1 MGFANLQT
9 LENRLS
15 SLKSNLS
22 GYNAQLDKQK
32 KRKANIESII
42 KDMKSICNNRTDD
55 VNTHLNKMINNYEDA
70 TKGISSVSTL
80 VSTTTAD
87 KEKDIS
93 EDGSMNNALSQMQ
106 SELNDVCR
114 RIGELEGNIQAC
126 KSQISTCEVSIRSE
140 KRSIALDY
148 QRQLNNAQAKVNAAD
163 AACKA
168 NPTSSQLKQEFN
180 RVCRERDT
188 ARTNYNKYKGWL

>member
-1 MGFANLQT
+1 MGFANLQA
-9 LENRLS
+9 LESRLS

-22 GYNAQLDKQK
+22 SYNSQLEKQK
-32 KRKANIESII
+32 KRKSNIESII

-55 VNTHLNKMINNYEDA
+55 VNTHLNKMINNYDEA
-70 TKGISSVSTL
+70 TKGVSSASAL
-80 VSTTTAD
+80 VSTTTLD

-93 EDGSMNNALSQMQ
+93 TDDNMNNALSQLQ

-114 RIGELEGNIQAC
+114 KIGELEGNIQVC

-140 KRSIALDY
+140 KRNIALDY
-148 QRQLNNAQAKVNAAD
+148 QRQLNCAQAKVNAAD

-168 NPTSSQLKQEFN
+168 DPTSVQLKQEFN
-180 RVCRERDT
+180 RACRERDA